1 MEKRKKKCLLAV
13 LLMVA
18 TVFAINVACANDE
31 PLVNSYPILR
41 STLVVPSGEVLD
53 IAFEPLKYGYESNTL
68 ESIEI
73 KNNTNE
79 DLVVS
84 GFDLENNDYF
94 IMSTS
99 TMFPMTVASGETKT
113 VGSLSVTP
121 GLYAGSYETNIIITD
136 VNDNKYYG
144 RVSVTVG
151 GAEQPLK
158 MQDQYMNTNSYIQI
172 ADLEKAVTGNK
183 GKLTFALFG
192 GSGDFTINN
201 PEGYCKSFEKEG
213 YARMNVTAEAVNV
226 GGDNTPEWAETNVFF
241 NIYFVEKREVK
252 ITGLEDNCVFE
263 FDRYP
268 KTPNGEIKLE
278 GNKVTVGESDK
289 VLQVSDLEVYYQ
301 GSGDTNYAQSS
312 KLPMDVGTYS
322 VTYKVPDDNVLFYGS
337 TTYTFEIKKASLEK
351 VVLDVDTFEYDGV
364 PKKLSRPS
372 IFYQNLIY
380 WDGDTMAT
388 DADDYTVFVSLTDKK
403 NYEWDDGTTDDL
415 SLNWKIT
422 PKKLNVPTVS
432 GEYEY
437 NYGTQRVVLN
447 DFDED
452 TMTLLY
458 GEGMNA
464 GTYDVTI
471 VLKDRRNY
479 AWKDDESSNDKII
492 KWVIKA
498 IDPSY
503 DIPQFLT
510 GIEGEKLSSITF
522 ESGDDGVFSWNEPE
536 TILTAGTNNYKA
548 TYTPK
553 NTNFNTIT
561 DIDVPVKVKGHFNIA
576 ISVNGG
582 NGTIKAS
589 KTEILE
595 DDEVEITFTPDDGYT
610 IKQVLINGED
620 ITSEVKDNKLILM
633 PEDNLNIVVSYKK
646 TSSGGNSS
654 PSSMTYRIT
663 VTAPENATVAPKGT
677 VKVKRDREQTFII
690 EAKKGYE
697 IEDVLV
703 DGVSVGVVDEY
714 TFKKVRKDHTL
725 EIKVKEIGT
734 KTEEKEIFKD
744 VKKNDWFYEAVN
756 YVYEK
761 KLMNGTGKKEFSPNI
776 STTRGMIVTI
786 LYRLEGSPEVENST
800 FTDVASTEYYAKAVA
815 WGEVNG
821 IVKGYGEGKFGPND
835 VITREQLAA
844 IMYRYSN
851 YKKYDV
857 SAGEDTNILSYND
870 ISELSEYAVSSM
882 QWACGESL
890 VSGIGNN
897 LLAPRGNATR
907 SQVATILMRYC
918 EKYMK

>member
-144 RVSVTVG
+144 KVSVT
-151 GAEQPLK
+151 
-158 MQDQYMNTNSYIQI
+158 
-172 ADLEKAVTGNK
+172 
-183 GKLTFALFG
+183 
-192 GSGDFTINN
+192 
-201 PEGYCKSFEKEG
+201 
-213 YARMNVTAEAVNV
+213 
-226 GGDNTPEWAETNVFF
+226 
-241 NIYFVEKREVK
+241 VEKREVK

-548 TYTPK
+548 TYTPQ

-561 DIDVPVKVKGHFNIA
+561 DIDVPVKVKGHFDVIT
-576 ISVNGG
+576 SVNGG
-582 NGTIKAS
+582 NGTIS
-589 KTEILE
+589 DSVFDVLE
-595 DDEVEITFTPDDGYT
+595 DTIVEVILTPNNGYEVS
-610 IKQVLINGED
+610 KVLINGVNY
-620 ITSEVKDNKLILM
+620 TSEVVDNKLELM
-633 PEDNLNIVVSYKK
+633 PEEDINVVVSYRRIS
-646 TSSGGNSS
+646 TGGGSSTT
-654 PSSMTYRIT
+654 TYKIT
-663 VTAPENATVAPKGT
+663 VNAPENVTVAPNGT

-851 YKKYDV
+851 YKKYDTSV
-857 SAGEDTNILSYND
+857 GEDTNILSYND

-882 QWACGESL
+882 QWACGAGL
-890 VSGIGNN
+890 VNGIGDGK
-897 LLAPRGNATR
+897 LAPKGNATR
-907 SQVATILMRYC
+907 AQVAMILMRYC
-918 EKYMK
+918 ESNKSVH

>member
-1 MEKRKKKCLLAV
+1 MEKRKKKCLLAI
-13 LLMVA
+13 LLMVV
-18 TVFAINVACANDE
+18 TVFVINVACANDE
-31 PLVNSYPILR
+31 LNSYPPLR
-41 STLVVPSGEVLD
+41 IAAPVVPSGEVLD

-113 VGSLSVTP
+113 VGSLSVAP
-121 GLYAGSYETNIIITD
+121 GLFAGSYETNIIITD
-136 VNDNKYYG
+136 VNENKYYG
-144 RVSVTVG
+144 KVSVTVG

-158 MQDQYMNTNSYIQI
+158 MQDQYMNTNSIIQI

-183 GKLTFALFG
+183 GDKLTFALFG

-263 FDRYP
+263 YDRYP
-268 KTPNGEIKLE
+268 KTPSGEIKLE
-278 GNKVTVGESDK
+278 GNSVTVGESDK

-301 GSGDTNYAQSS
+301 GSGDTSYNSS
-312 KLPMDVGTYS
+312 TPPMAVGTYS
-322 VTYKVPDDNVLFYGS
+322 VTYKVPDDNVFFYGS
-337 TTYTFEIKKASLEK
+337 ITYSFEIRKASIEK
-351 VVLDVDTFEYDGV
+351 LVLDEDTFEYDGEQRI
-364 PKKLSRPS
+364 PTHPLAYNPN
-372 IFYQNLIY
+372 IMY
-380 WDGDTMAT
+380 WDGDTTAT
-388 DADDYTVFVSLTDKK
+388 DAGDYTIFVSLIDKN

-415 SLNWKIT
+415 SLNWRIT

-437 NYGTQRVVLN
+437 NYSTQRVALN

-561 DIDVPVKVKGHFNIA
+561 DIDVPVKVKGHFDVIT
-576 ISVNGG
+576 SVNGG
-582 NGTIKAS
+582 NGTIS
-589 KTEILE
+589 NSVFDVLE
-595 DDEVEITFTPDDGYT
+595 DTIVEVILTPNNGYEVS
-610 IKQVLINGED
+610 KVLINGVD
-620 ITSEVKDNKLILM
+620 YTSEVVDNKLELM
-633 PEDNLNIVVSYKK
+633 PEEDINVVVSYRRIP
-646 TSSGGNSS
+646 TGGGSSTT
-654 PSSMTYRIT
+654 TYKIT
-663 VTAPENATVAPKGT
+663 VTAPENATVAPNGT

-703 DGVSVGVVDEY
+703 DGKSVGAIDEY
-714 TFKKVRKDHTL
+714 TFKKVREHHTL
-725 EIKVKEIGT
+725 EIKVKAIET
-734 KTEEKEIFKD
+734 NPEEKETFKD
-744 VKKNDWFYEAVN
+744 VKKDDWFYKAVD
-756 YVYEK
+756 YVYK
-761 KLMNGTGKKEFSPNI
+761 KELMNGTGNDEFSPNI

-815 WGEVNG
+815 WGEANG
-821 IVKGYGEGKFGPND
+821 IVKGYGEGIFGPND
-835 VITREQLAA
+835 IITREQLAA

-907 SQVATILMRYC
+907 AQVAMILMRYC

>member
-1 MEKRKKKCLLAV
+1 MK
-13 LLMVA
+13 
-18 TVFAINVACANDE
+18 
-31 PLVNSYPILR
+31 
-41 STLVVPSGEVLD
+41 
-53 IAFEPLKYGYESNTL
+53 
-68 ESIEI
+68 
-73 KNNTNE
+73 
-79 DLVVS
+79 
-84 GFDLENNDYF
+84 
-94 IMSTS
+94 
-99 TMFPMTVASGETKT
+99 
-113 VGSLSVTP
+113 
-121 GLYAGSYETNIIITD
+121 
-136 VNDNKYYG
+136 
-144 RVSVTVG
+144 
-151 GAEQPLK
+151 
-158 MQDQYMNTNSYIQI
+158 
-172 ADLEKAVTGNK
+172 
-183 GKLTFALFG
+183 
-192 GSGDFTINN
+192 
-201 PEGYCKSFEKEG
+201 
-213 YARMNVTAEAVNV
+213 VTAEAVDENED
-226 GGDNTPEWAETNVFF
+226 GNPEWAETKVFF

-263 FDRYP
+263 FDRYT
-268 KTPNGEIKLE
+268 KTPSGEIKLE
-278 GNKVTVGESDK
+278 DNKVTVGESDK
-289 VLQVSDLEVYYQ
+289 VLQVGDLDVYYQ
-301 GSGDTNYAQSS
+301 GSGNTSYNSS
-312 KLPMDVGTYS
+312 TPPMAVGTYS
-322 VTYKVPDDNVLFYGS
+322 VTYKVPDDNVFFYGS
-337 TTYTFEIKKASLEK
+337 VTYSFEIKKASIEK
-351 VVLDVDTFEYDGV
+351 LVLDEDTFEYDGEQRI
-364 PKKLSRPS
+364 PTHPLAYNPN
-372 IFYQNLIY
+372 IMY
-380 WDGDTMAT
+380 WDWDTTAT
-388 DADDYTVFVSLTDKK
+388 DAGDYTIFVSLIDKN

-415 SLNWKIT
+415 SLNWRIT
-422 PKKLNVPTVS
+422 PKKLDVPTVS

-437 NYGTQRVVLN
+437 NYGTQRVALN

-561 DIDVPVKVKGHFNIA
+561 DIDVPVKVKGHFDVIT
-576 ISVNGG
+576 SVNGG
-582 NGTIKAS
+582 NGGGSSST
-589 KTEILE
+589 T
-595 DDEVEITFTPDDGYT
+595 T
-610 IKQVLINGED
+610 
-620 ITSEVKDNKLILM
+620 
-633 PEDNLNIVVSYKK
+633 YK
-646 TSSGGNSS
+646 
-654 PSSMTYRIT
+654 IT
-663 VTAPENATVAPKGT
+663 VTEPENATVTPNGT
-677 VKVKRDREQTFII
+677 VKVEKGDSKTFKI
-690 EAKKGYE
+690 EAKNGYE

-703 DGVSVGVVDEY
+703 DGKSIGAVNEY
-714 TFKKVRKDHTL
+714 TFKNVREKHTL
-725 EIKVKEIGT
+725 EVKVKAIET
-734 KTEEKEIFKD
+734 KIEEEEIFKD
-744 VKKNDWFYEAVN
+744 VKKDDWFYKAVD
-756 YVYEK
+756 YVYK
-761 KLMNGTGKKEFSPNI
+761 KELMNGTGKNEFSPNI

-800 FTDVASTEYYAKAVA
+800 FTDVANTEYYAKAVA
-815 WGEVNG
+815 WGEANG
-821 IVKGYGEGKFGPND
+821 IVKGYGEGIFGPND
-835 VITREQLAA
+835 IITREQLAA

-907 SQVATILMRYC
+907 AQVAMILMRYC

>member
-1 MEKRKKKCLLAV
+1 MEKRKKKCLLAI
-13 LLMVA
+13 LLMVV
-18 TVFAINVACANDE
+18 TVFVFNVACANDE
-31 PLVNSYPILR
+31 PNSYPPLKRGIH
-41 STLVVPSGEVLD
+41 VVPSGEVSE
-53 IAFEPLKYGYESNTL
+53 IVFEPLKYGYESNTL

-99 TMFPMTVASGETKT
+99 TEFPMTIASGETKT
-113 VGSLSVTP
+113 VGSLGVTP

-144 RVSVTVG
+144 KVSVTVG

-158 MQDQYMNTNSYIQI
+158 MQDQYINTNSIIQI

-183 GKLTFALFG
+183 GKLTFALLG
-192 GSGDFTINN
+192 GKSPFTINSE
-201 PEGYCKSFEKEG
+201 EGYCKSFEKEG
-213 YARMNVTAEAVNV
+213 YAEMKVTAEAVDENED
-226 GGDNTPEWAETNVFF
+226 GNPEWAETNVFF

-263 FDRYP
+263 FDRYT
-268 KTPNGEIKLE
+268 KTPSGEIKLE
-278 GNKVTVGESDK
+278 GNSVTVGESDK
-289 VLQVSDLEVYYQ
+289 VLQVSDLEVCYQ
-301 GSGDTNYAQSS
+301 GSGDTSYNSS
-312 KLPMDVGTYS
+312 TPPMAVGTYS
-322 VTYKVPDDNVLFYGS
+322 VTYKVPDDNVFFYGS
-337 TTYTFEIKKASLEK
+337 ITYSFEIKKASIEK
-351 VVLDVDTFEYDGV
+351 LVLDEDTFEYDGEQRI
-364 PKKLSRPS
+364 PTHPLAYNPN
-372 IFYQNLIY
+372 IMY
-380 WDGDTMAT
+380 WDGDTTAT
-388 DADDYTVFVSLTDKK
+388 DAGDYTIFVSLIDKN
-403 NYEWDDGTTDDL
+403 NYEWDGGTTDDL

-561 DIDVPVKVKGHFNIA
+561 DIDVPVKVKGHFDVIT
-576 ISVNGG
+576 SVNGG
-582 NGTIKAS
+582 NGTIS
-589 KTEILE
+589 NSVFDVLE
-595 DDEVEITFTPDDGYT
+595 DTIVEVILTPNNGYEVS
-610 IKQVLINGED
+610 KVLINGVD
-620 ITSEVKDNKLILM
+620 YTSEVVDNKLELM
-633 PEDNLNIVVSYKK
+633 PEEDINVVVSYRRIS
-646 TSSGGNSS
+646 TGGGSSTT
-654 PSSMTYRIT
+654 TYKIT
-663 VTAPENATVAPKGT
+663 VTAPENATVAPNGT

-703 DGVSVGVVDEY
+703 DGKSVGAINEY
-714 TFKKVRKDHTL
+714 TFKKVREHHTL
-725 EIKVKEIGT
+725 EIKVKAIET
-734 KTEEKEIFKD
+734 NPEEKETFKD
-744 VKKNDWFYEAVN
+744 VKKDDWFYKAVD
-756 YVYEK
+756 YVYK
-761 KLMNGTGKKEFSPNI
+761 KELMNGTGKNEFSPNI

-786 LYRLEGSPEVENST
+786 LYRLEGSPEVANST

-815 WGEVNG
+815 WGEANG
-821 IVKGYGEGKFGPND
+821 IVKGYGEGIFGPND
-835 VITREQLAA
+835 IITREQLAA

-907 SQVATILMRYC
+907 AQVAMILMRYC

>member
-31 PLVNSYPILR
+31 LNSYPPLR
-41 STLVVPSGEVLD
+41 IAAPVVPSGEVLD

-183 GKLTFALFG
+183 GKVTFALQPG
-192 GSGDFTINN
+192 GKGSFNVNN
-201 PEGYCKSFEKEG
+201 PEGYCKSSKEEG
-213 YARMNVTAEAVNV
+213 YAEMKVTAEAVDEN
-226 GGDNTPEWAETNVFF
+226 GDGNPEWAETYRSFR
-241 NIYFVEKREVK
+241 IYVVEKAKVK
-252 ITGLEDNCVFE
+252 ISGFEDNCVFE
-263 FDRYP
+263 YDRYP
-268 KTPNGEIKLE
+268 KTPSGEIKLE
-278 GNKVTVGESDK
+278 DNKVTVGGAEK

-301 GSGDTNYAQSS
+301 GSGDTDYAQSS
-312 KLPMDVGTYS
+312 DLPMDAGTYS
-322 VTYKVPDDNVLFYGS
+322 VTYKVPDDNVFFCGS
-337 TTYTFEIKKASLEK
+337 ATYTFEIKKVSLEK
-351 VVLDVDTFEYDGV
+351 LLLDEDTFEYDGEQRI
-364 PKKLSRPS
+364 PTHPLAYNPN
-372 IFYQNLIY
+372 IMY
-380 WDGDTMAT
+380 WDGDTTAT
-388 DADDYTVFVSLTDKK
+388 DAGEYTIFVSLIDKN

-415 SLNWKIT
+415 SLNWRIT
-422 PKKLNVPTVS
+422 PKKLDVPTVS

-437 NYGTQRVVLN
+437 NYSTQRVVLN

-498 IDPSY
+498 INPSY

-561 DIDVPVKVKGHFNIA
+561 DVDVPVKVKGHFDVIT
-576 ISVNGG
+576 SVNGG
-582 NGTIKAS
+582 NGTIS
-589 KTEILE
+589 NSVFDVLE
-595 DDEVEITFTPDDGYT
+595 DTIVEVILTPNNGYEVS
-610 IKQVLINGED
+610 KVLINGTD
-620 ITSEVKDNKLILM
+620 YTSEVVDNKLELM
-633 PEDNLNIVVSYKK
+633 PEDDINVVVSYRRIS
-646 TSSGGNSS
+646 TGGGSSTT
-654 PSSMTYRIT
+654 TYKIT

-703 DGVSVGVVDEY
+703 DGKSVGAINEY
-714 TFKKVRKDHTL
+714 TFKKVREHHTL
-725 EIKVKEIGT
+725 EIKVKAIET
-734 KTEEKEIFKD
+734 NPEEKETFKD

-756 YVYEK
+756 YVYGK
-761 KLMNGTGKKEFSPNI
+761 KLMNGTGNDEFSPNI

-786 LYRLEGSPEVENST
+786 LYRLEGSPEVANST

-815 WGEVNG
+815 WGEANG
-821 IVKGYGEGKFGPND
+821 IVKGYGEGIFGPND
-835 VITREQLAA
+835 LITREQLAA

-851 YKKYDV
+851 YKKYDTSV
-857 SAGEDTNILSYND
+857 GEDTNILSYND
-870 ISELSEYAVSSM
+870 ISELSEYAVPSM

-907 SQVATILMRYC
+907 AQVATILMRYC

>member
-1 MEKRKKKCLLAV
+1 MK
-13 LLMVA
+13 
-18 TVFAINVACANDE
+18 
-31 PLVNSYPILR
+31 
-41 STLVVPSGEVLD
+41 
-53 IAFEPLKYGYESNTL
+53 
-68 ESIEI
+68 
-73 KNNTNE
+73 
-79 DLVVS
+79 
-84 GFDLENNDYF
+84 
-94 IMSTS
+94 
-99 TMFPMTVASGETKT
+99 
-113 VGSLSVTP
+113 
-121 GLYAGSYETNIIITD
+121 
-136 VNDNKYYG
+136 
-144 RVSVTVG
+144 
-151 GAEQPLK
+151 
-158 MQDQYMNTNSYIQI
+158 
-172 ADLEKAVTGNK
+172 
-183 GKLTFALFG
+183 
-192 GSGDFTINN
+192 
-201 PEGYCKSFEKEG
+201 
-213 YARMNVTAEAVNV
+213 VTAEAVDENED
-226 GGDNTPEWAETNVFF
+226 GNPEWAETKVFF

-263 FDRYP
+263 FDRYT
-268 KTPNGEIKLE
+268 KTPSGEIKLE
-278 GNKVTVGESDK
+278 DNKVTVGESDK
-289 VLQVSDLEVYYQ
+289 VLQVGDLDVYYQ
-301 GSGDTNYAQSS
+301 GSGNTSYNSS
-312 KLPMDVGTYS
+312 TPPMAVGTYS
-322 VTYKVPDDNVLFYGS
+322 VTYKVPDDNVFFYGS
-337 TTYTFEIKKASLEK
+337 VTYSFEIKKASIEK
-351 VVLDVDTFEYDGV
+351 LVLDEDTFEYDGEQRI
-364 PKKLSRPS
+364 PTHPLAYNPN
-372 IFYQNLIY
+372 IMY
-380 WDGDTMAT
+380 WDGDTTAT
-388 DADDYTVFVSLTDKK
+388 DAGDYTIFVSLIDKN

-415 SLNWKIT
+415 SLNWRIT
-422 PKKLNVPTVS
+422 PKKLDVPTVS

-437 NYGTQRVVLN
+437 NYGTQRVALN

-561 DIDVPVKVKGHFNIA
+561 DIDVPVKVKGHFDVIT
-576 ISVNGG
+576 SVNGG
-582 NGTIKAS
+582 NGGGSSST
-589 KTEILE
+589 T
-595 DDEVEITFTPDDGYT
+595 T
-610 IKQVLINGED
+610 
-620 ITSEVKDNKLILM
+620 
-633 PEDNLNIVVSYKK
+633 YK
-646 TSSGGNSS
+646 
-654 PSSMTYRIT
+654 IT
-663 VTAPENATVAPKGT
+663 VTEPENATVTPNGT
-677 VKVKRDREQTFII
+677 VKVEKGDSKTFKI
-690 EAKKGYE
+690 EAKNGYE

-703 DGVSVGVVDEY
+703 DGKSIGAVNEY
-714 TFKKVRKDHTL
+714 TFKNVREKHTL
-725 EIKVKEIGT
+725 EVKVKAIET
-734 KTEEKEIFKD
+734 KIEEEEIFKD
-744 VKKNDWFYEAVN
+744 VKKDDWFYKAVD
-756 YVYEK
+756 YVYK
-761 KLMNGTGKKEFSPNI
+761 KELMNGTGKNEFSPNI

-800 FTDVASTEYYAKAVA
+800 FTDVANTEYYAKAVA
-815 WGEVNG
+815 WGEANG
-821 IVKGYGEGKFGPND
+821 IVKGYGEGIFGPND
-835 VITREQLAA
+835 IITREQLAA

-870 ISELSEYAVSSM
+870 ISELSEYAIPAM

>member
-144 RVSVTVG
+144 KVSVT
-151 GAEQPLK
+151 
-158 MQDQYMNTNSYIQI
+158 
-172 ADLEKAVTGNK
+172 
-183 GKLTFALFG
+183 
-192 GSGDFTINN
+192 
-201 PEGYCKSFEKEG
+201 
-213 YARMNVTAEAVNV
+213 
-226 GGDNTPEWAETNVFF
+226 
-241 NIYFVEKREVK
+241 VEKREVK

-548 TYTPK
+548 TYTPQ

-561 DIDVPVKVKGHFNIA
+561 DIDVPVKVKGHFDVIT
-576 ISVNGG
+576 SVNGG
-582 NGTIKAS
+582 NGTIS
-589 KTEILE
+589 DSVFDVLE
-595 DDEVEITFTPDDGYT
+595 DTIVEVILTPNNGYEVS
-610 IKQVLINGED
+610 KVLINGVNY
-620 ITSEVKDNKLILM
+620 TSEVVDNKLELM
-633 PEDNLNIVVSYKK
+633 PEEDINVVVSYRRIS
-646 TSSGGNSS
+646 TGGGSSTT
-654 PSSMTYRIT
+654 TYKIT
-663 VTAPENATVAPKGT
+663 VNAPENVTVAPNGT

-851 YKKYDV
+851 YKKYDTSV
-857 SAGEDTNILSYND
+857 GEDTNILSYND
-870 ISELSEYAVSSM
+870 ISELSEYAVPSM
-882 QWACGESL
+882 QWACGAGL
-890 VSGIGNN
+890 VNGIGDGK
-897 LLAPRGNATR
+897 LAPKGNATR
-907 SQVATILMRYC
+907 AQVAMILMRYC
-918 EKYMK
+918 ESNKSVH

>member
-136 VNDNKYYG
+136 VNNNKYYG
-144 RVSVTVG
+144 RVSVT
-151 GAEQPLK
+151 
-158 MQDQYMNTNSYIQI
+158 
-172 ADLEKAVTGNK
+172 
-183 GKLTFALFG
+183 
-192 GSGDFTINN
+192 
-201 PEGYCKSFEKEG
+201 
-213 YARMNVTAEAVNV
+213 
-226 GGDNTPEWAETNVFF
+226 
-241 NIYFVEKREVK
+241 VEKREVK

-663 VTAPENATVAPKGT
+663 VTAPENATVAPNGT

-714 TFKKVRKDHTL
+714 TFKKVRKNHTL
-725 EIKVKEIGT
+725 EIKVKAIGT
-734 KTEEKEIFKD
+734 KTEEEEIFKD

-761 KLMNGTGKKEFSPNI
+761 KLMNGTGKNEFSPNI

-786 LYRLEGSPEVENST
+786 LYRLEGSPKVENST

-815 WGEVNG
+815 WGEANG

-835 VITREQLAA
+835 LITREQLAA

-851 YKKYDV
+851 YKKYDTSV
-857 SAGEDTNILSYND
+857 GEDTNILSYND
-870 ISELSEYAVSSM
+870 ISELSEYAVPSM
-882 QWACGESL
+882 QWACGAGL
-890 VSGIGNN
+890 VNGIGDGK
-897 LLAPRGNATR
+897 LAPKGNATR
-907 SQVATILMRYC
+907 AQLATILMRYC
-918 EKYMK
+918 ESNK